1 MQQVGNSISEL
12 EKLYGRGE
20 AKNVGTK
27 QDLSLS
33 SNSTAFGKL
42 QGKGDAAFKS
52 FTDSGYQE
60 DLNRYNAQLTI
71 LKGVFTQ
78 ALGSGAPTGQEGVDL
93 INSAPGADAT
103 DEEAKGWFE
112 SIRNVAGVVQK
123 ELGQPGTNQ
132 KKNDV
137 TSGFQNIEPG
147 AMDSIQ
153 FSGDQPQDQTSN
165 ADEGFKATDLIP
177 ILGSIIGGIGGG
189 TIAAP
194 TIAGIPAGVIA
205 GGAAGAG
212 GGEFIRQNIE
222 GESDALNVAKEAALG
237 GIGGPIGKGAGFIAG
252 KTIVPAVKTGA
263 KIAGRVSGLIPRD
276 LIQQAIPIKPSVVE
290 QANRR
295 NIDIYGELLD
305 EGIQGTR
312 KGMADQIETAI
323 TKNAEILKQGLQ
335 KASDAGVKIDT
346 KRIITALDPV
356 KERLTKLAIDPK
368 IKNPILNQITEQQ
381 KVLQGLGQISPV
393 DAQFQKQALD
403 DFINFTA
410 KDPKL
415 AQQILQ
421 TVRGE
426 YKDLIEES
434 IKDISVKNTNRRLAA
449 LIDAGEALTDLGER
463 ELKVGMSEIFGV
475 ISASGVGS
483 IFGGPV
489 GGAVG
494 AGVGLGN
501 ILARSSPEFASKGAQ
516 IGHQIG
522 TKLGQFQTP
531 EAAKEALRQLI
542 GQPLSRFGGAIMNR

>member
-1 MQQVGNSISEL
+1 MASIQIKEDFPMDQNAALLAAGQPPPSTLPKLKIRNKATGEIKEIDPMEAQNFGLDPGEALNRVKALKELEGISTGTGAKGTVEQEFKLQQVGNSISEL

-33 SNSTAFGKL
+33 PNSTAFGKL

-263 KIAGRVSGLIPRD
+263 KIA
-276 LIQQAIPIKPSVVE
+276 
-290 QANRR
+290 
-295 NIDIYGELLD
+295 
-305 EGIQGTR
+305 
-312 KGMADQIETAI
+312 
-323 TKNAEILKQGLQ
+323 
-335 KASDAGVKIDT
+335 
-346 KRIITALDPV
+346 
-356 KERLTKLAIDPK
+356 
-368 IKNPILNQITEQQ
+368 
-381 KVLQGLGQISPV
+381 
-393 DAQFQKQALD
+393 
-403 DFINFTA
+403 
-410 KDPKL
+410 
-415 AQQILQ
+415 
-421 TVRGE
+421 
-426 YKDLIEES
+426 
-434 IKDISVKNTNRRLAA
+434 
-449 LIDAGEALTDLGER
+449 
-463 ELKVGMSEIFGV
+463 
-475 ISASGVGS
+475 
-483 IFGGPV
+483 
-489 GGAVG
+489 
-494 AGVGLGN
+494 
-501 ILARSSPEFASKGAQ
+501 
-516 IGHQIG
+516 
-522 TKLGQFQTP
+522 
-531 EAAKEALRQLI
+531 
-542 GQPLSRFGGAIMNR
+542 